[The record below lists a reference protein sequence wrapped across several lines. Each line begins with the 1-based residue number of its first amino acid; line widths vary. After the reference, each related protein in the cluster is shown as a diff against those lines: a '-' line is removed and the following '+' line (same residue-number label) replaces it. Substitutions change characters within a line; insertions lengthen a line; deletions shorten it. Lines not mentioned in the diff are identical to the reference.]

1 MWEITVW
8 FLEVAVLLFLARVFE
23 GIAERIGQ
31 PKVFAWVIV
40 GLLVPLANYKLSW
53 VTESLGILGIISYL
67 FYVGLEGSLK
77 GFMRGLKEA
86 GIIALG
92 GVIAS
97 LGLGLII
104 MLLMGFT
111 FKESFSVGVAL
122 SATSVSIT
130 VKTLEELDKMHR
142 REAQAILG
150 AAVVDDVL
158 GLALL
163 STLLG
168 ISAGSLSEVTVTVIE
183 VVTLAFAF
191 WFGIAFT
198 FQKMADPLYRF
209 FSRLSEE
216 EPILT
221 LTFII
226 LLVLAFIADELR
238 LSSILLAYAF
248 GLGLSSHKYIARRIE
263 RLMNPFIT
271 LFTPLFF
278 IAAGSMFSIKELQ
291 SVNLADSLTVM
302 LVVIAM
308 GMLSKVIGCYL
319 PAKVLG
325 FSHKDS
331 LIIGFGMIPRGEVM
345 MTVVV
350 AARAAGMLS
359 LPVYIALIL
368 LLPITSLSTPPVLS
382 KLYGRG

>member
-1 MWEITVW
+1 MW
-8 FLEVAVLLFLARVFE
+8 FLEVALLLFLARIFE
-23 GIAERIGQ
+23 GIAEKIGQ

-40 GLLVPLANYKLSW
+40 GLLVPLFNYKLSW

-77 GFMRGLKEA
+77 GFMRGLREA
-86 GIIALG
+86 GMIAVG

-97 LGLGLII
+97 LGLGLIV
-104 MLLMGFT
+104 MLLMGFS

-130 VKTLEELDKMHR
+130 VKALEELDKMHR

-168 ISAGSLSEVTVTVIE
+168 ISAGSLSEVTFTVIE
-183 VVTLAFAF
+183 VVTLAFGF

-209 FSRLSEE
+209 FSRLSDEA
-216 EPILT
+216 PILT

-226 LLVLAFIADELR
+226 LLSLAFIADELR

-248 GLGLSSHKYIARRIE
+248 GLGLSSHKYIAMKIE
-263 RLMNPFIT
+263 RLMSPFIT

-291 SVNLADSLTVM
+291 SVNLADSLAVM
-302 LVVIAM
+302 LVIITV

-325 FSHKDS
+325 FSRRDS

-350 AARAAGMLS
+350 AARAVGILS

-368 LLPITSLSTPPVLS
+368 LLPITSLSTPSVLS
-382 KLYGRG
+382 KLYKGR